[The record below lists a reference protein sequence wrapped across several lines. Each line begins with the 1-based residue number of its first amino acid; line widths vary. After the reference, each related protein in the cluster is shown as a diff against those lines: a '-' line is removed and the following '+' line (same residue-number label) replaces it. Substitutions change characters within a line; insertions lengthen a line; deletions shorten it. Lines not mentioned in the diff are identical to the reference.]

1 MSELSRNV
9 CDYWDMSAVPQ
20 VSVFGEALIDLIVP
34 EEGEVHAVA
43 GGAPFNTARALGRLG
58 VTTSFIGSVAQDR
71 FGDRLV
77 AQLIAD
83 EVDVAHVRR
92 TSSPTT
98 LALAELSAN
107 GTAAYRF
114 YVDGTSASESF
125 EDLPYQDGGWLMTG
139 GLGLVLNPLA
149 DRIVTC
155 IAERPAT
162 ARAMIDINCRPLV
175 ITRPDEYRE
184 RLANV
189 LPLVD
194 VVKVSD
200 EDLAYLYPKVS
211 TGDAARKVLESG
223 PSLVLLTAGSDP
235 VQALTASGS
244 SMVEVPA
251 VDVVDTVGAGDT
263 FGAGFLAWWVHHG
276 NNQDVDIAS
285 LTDLDLVTRA
295 VTAGVHASTL
305 TVGRRGADPPYR
317 SELDDDLWR

>member
-1 MSELSRNV
+1 MSTVS
-9 CDYWDMSAVPQ
+9 Q

-58 VTTSFIGSVAQDR
+58 VATAFIGSIAQDR

-77 AQLIAD
+77 AQLVAD
-83 EVDVAHVRR
+83 EVDIAHVRR
-92 TSSPTT
+92 TISPTT

-107 GTAAYRF
+107 GSAAYRF

-125 EDLPYQDGGWLMTG
+125 DDLPCQDGGWLMTG

-149 DRIVTC
+149 DRIAAC
-155 IAERPAT
+155 ITERPAT
-162 ARAMIDINCRPLV
+162 TRVMVDINCRPLV
-175 ITRPDEYRE
+175 ITRPDEYRA
-184 RLANV
+184 RLAKV

-200 EDLAYLYPKVS
+200 EDLAYLYPELS
-211 TGDAARKVLESG
+211 ANDAARKVLESG
-223 PSLVLLTAGSDP
+223 SSLVLLTAGSEP
-235 VQALTASGS
+235 VQAFTASGS
-244 SMVEVPA
+244 LMVDVPA

-276 NNQDVDIAS
+276 MSHDVDLES
-285 LTDLDLVTRA
+285 LTDPDLVARA
-295 VTAGVHASTL
+295 VTVGIHASSVA
-305 TVGRRGADPPYR
+305 VGRRGADPPYR

>member
-1 MSELSRNV
+1 MSELSLDV
-9 CDYWDMSAVPQ
+9 CDDWGMSTVPQ

-58 VTTSFIGSVAQDR
+58 VATAFIGSIAQDR

-77 AQLIAD
+77 AQLVAD
-83 EVDVAHVRR
+83 EVDVAHVHR
-92 TSSPTT
+92 TNSPTT
-98 LALAELSAN
+98 LALAELSTN
-107 GTAAYRF
+107 GSAAYRF
-114 YVDGTSASESF
+114 YVDGTSACESF
-125 EDLPYQDGGWLMTG
+125 EGLPRQDGGWLMTG

-155 IAERPAT
+155 IAERPANT
-162 ARAMIDINCRPLV
+162 RAMIDINCRPLV
-175 ITRPDEYRE
+175 ISRPDEYRE
-184 RLANV
+184 RLGKV
-189 LPLVD
+189 LSLVD

-200 EDLAYLYPKVS
+200 EDLAYLYPEVS
-211 TGDAARKVLESG
+211 ANDAARKVLESG

-235 VQALTASGS
+235 VQAITASGS
-244 SMVEVPA
+244 LMVEVPS

-276 NNQDVDIAS
+276 MNHDVDIAS

-295 VTAGVHASTL
+295 VTTGVHASTL

-317 SELDDDLWR
+317 RELDDELWR